1 METDLPHLR
10 DLVEAIVRVNPLL
23 SADELSAALNIPHD
37 EAYRLLDSVDAEA
50 VTAPEK
56 EAALARR
63 FLRAVRHADPAAVR
77 QCLREGFNVNRPL
90 RRPHEDS
97 ITPLLYACISSE
109 TRDCEQ
115 DADIVRLLLE
125 AGANPN
131 AHDEAGDTPLM
142 YVSSPSIIRHLLNA
156 GADATHRGSA
166 QRSVLHYPDRFD
178 NAEAVRLLLAAGAP
192 ADAIDANG
200 CSTLFCK
207 ISGLDAAR
215 DDILTLLLAAGAPL
229 EHRDNQGYTA
239 LEAAL
244 ADHYYPYAALLLRQG
259 AQPTA
264 DYLPIFLS
272 HELSDLPGK
281 IDVLKALLQE
291 RVKEK
296 KSASESK

>member
-23 SADELSAALNIPHD
+23 SADELSPALNIQHD
-37 EAYRLLDSVDAEA
+37 EADRLLDSVDAKA

-56 EAALARR
+56 EAALTRR
-63 FLRAVRHADPAAVR
+63 FIRAVNHADSAAVR
-77 QCLREGFNVNRPL
+77 ECLREGFDVNLPL
-90 RRPHEDS
+90 RRPHEEP

-115 DADIVRLLLE
+115 DADIVHLLLA
-125 AGANPN
+125 AGADPN
-131 AHDEAGDTPLM
+131 ARDEQGDTPLM
-142 YVSSPSIIRHLLNA
+142 YVSAPSIIRHLLNA

-166 QRSVLHYPDRFD
+166 QRSVLLYPDRFD
-178 NAEAVRLLLAAGAP
+178 HAEAVRLLLSAGAP

-215 DDILTLLLAAGAPL
+215 SDILALLLAAGAPL

-244 ADHYYPYAALLLRQG
+244 ADNFYPYAALLLRHG
-259 AQPTA
+259 ARPSPNT
-264 DYLPIFLS
+264 LPDFLTR
-272 HELSDLPGK
+272 ELTTDEGK
-281 IDVLKALLQE
+281 EEVLRALLQQ
-291 RVKEK
+291 RIARKAKV
-296 KSASESK
+296 ESS